1 MNSLSIKSVDYLHDK
16 RTQARKRQTFGFA
29 FKNKKFIPYAYTMYI
44 LIRLKSEILI
54 ISIIHEHE
62 YKHDFFRHE
71 EINEETR

>member
-1 MNSLSIKSVDYLHDK
+1 
-16 RTQARKRQTFGFA
+16 
-29 FKNKKFIPYAYTMYI
+29 MYI
-44 LIRLKSEILI
+44 LTRLKSEILI